1 VELGERMHATRVR
14 VPVEGIEQ
22 DEDPSEAPLESLI
35 EGAFD
40 RGSEVSIDA
49 DPEE

>member
-1 VELGERMHATRVR
+1 VKS
-14 VPVEGIEQ
+14 IEQ

-40 RGSEVSIDA
+40 ITREVTIDV
-49 DPEE
+49 DPDD